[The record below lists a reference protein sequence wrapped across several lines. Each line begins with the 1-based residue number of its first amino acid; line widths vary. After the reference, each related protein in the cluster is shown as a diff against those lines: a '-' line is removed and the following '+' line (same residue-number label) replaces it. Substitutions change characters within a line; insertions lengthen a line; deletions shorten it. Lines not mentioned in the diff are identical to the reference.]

1 MFTEEQI
8 LELYFKRD
16 EHAVEMTSQMYGA
29 KLTRFADSMVAH
41 EDAVECVNDTYIA
54 AWNKIPPQR
63 PHKFLAWLYKV
74 CRNIVCDRMENNI
87 YAQVALVMLIGLLGK
102 NAILIIEVANQCR
115 KEGVCV
121 MGAAIQGATS
131 RLRPILMTS
140 FAFISGLIPL
150 TIASGAGAL
159 GNRSIGT
166 AAAGGML
173 IGTFVGIFLIPGLYV
188 IFESLA
194 TYFKK
199 RKEKEQIKEDEYVY

>member
-74 CRNIVCDRMENNI
+74 CRNIVCDRIDWNN
-87 YAQVALVMLIGLLGK
+87 AAKRNSSL
-102 NAILIIEVANQCR
+102 NCILDELEECLAD
-115 KEGVCV
+115 
-121 MGAAIQGATS
+121 S
-131 RLRPILMTS
+131 
-140 FAFISGLIPL
+140 
-150 TIASGAGAL
+150 
-159 GNRSIGT
+159 T
-166 AAAGGML
+166 A
-173 IGTFVGIFLIPGLYV
+173 
-188 IFESLA
+188 
-194 TYFKK
+194 
-199 RKEKEQIKEDEYVY
+199 